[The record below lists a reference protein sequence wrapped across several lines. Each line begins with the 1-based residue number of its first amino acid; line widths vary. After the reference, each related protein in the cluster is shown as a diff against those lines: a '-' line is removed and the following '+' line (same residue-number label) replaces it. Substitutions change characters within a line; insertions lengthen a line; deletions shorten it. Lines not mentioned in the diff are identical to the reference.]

1 MGVYAGPAN
10 AWSNFTDANR
20 IDASTKVVVQD
31 SLVLNLDAGASTSYV
46 GSGTTW
52 TDLSGLGNN
61 GTLTNGPTYNSA
73 NGGSLVFDG
82 VNDYVEV
89 TGSNADFLV
98 GSQSFTIEWWE
109 YFTDGTGYSG
119 HLGVFEYKS
128 LGAAP
133 IQIWTQGGLF
143 VTYSSNWNSLGIS
156 PTSNQWAHYAISG
169 VSGNFNI
176 YKNGSYVTNS
186 SVNWSLSS
194 STVKFAIG
202 GTPGWEYGNYATS
215 ARFSNVRFY
224 KGKALT
230 ASEVSQ
236 NFNALR
242 GRFGI

>member
-1 MGVYAGPAN
+1 MAVGYNPRIV
-10 AWSNFTDANR
+10 TDGLILA
-20 IDASTKVVVQD
+20 
-31 SLVLNLDAGASTSYV
+31 LDAGNTKSYP

-52 TDLSGLGNN
+52 RDLSGRGNT
-61 GTLTNGPTYNSA
+61 GTLTNGPTYSSS
-73 NGGSLVFDG
+73 NGGSIVFDG
-82 VNDYVEV
+82 TNDYAEV

-109 YFTDGTGYSG
+109 YFTGGTGYQG
-119 HLGVFEYKS
+119 HLGVFEFIN

-143 VTYSSNWNSLGIS
+143 VTYSSNWISLGVS

-186 SVNWSLSS
+186 SVNWSKSS
-194 STVKFAIG
+194 STVKFAVG
-202 GTPGWEYGNYATS
+202 GTPGWSYGNFPTS

-224 KGKALT
+224 KGKALS
-230 ASEVSQ
+230 AAEVSQ

>member
-1 MGVYAGPAN
+1 MALSHSPRIV
-10 AWSNFTDANR
+10 TDG
-20 IDASTKVVVQD
+20 
-31 SLVLNLDAGASTSYV
+31 LVLCLDAGNTKSYNAGIST
-46 GSGTTW
+46 TTW
-52 TDLSGLGNN
+52 NDLSGRRNT
-61 GTLTNGPTYNSA
+61 GTLTNGPTYSSS

-82 VNDYVEV
+82 VNDYAEV

-109 YFTDGTGYSG
+109 YFTGDTGYQG
-119 HLGVFEYKS
+119 HLGVFGNTVS
-128 LGAAP
+128 GAAP
-133 IQIWTQGGLF
+133 IQIWTVSGSF
-143 VTYSSNWNSLGIS
+143 ATYVGSWQNLGVS

-186 SVNWSLSS
+186 ILNWSE
-194 STVKFAIG
+194 STTNDKFAVG
-202 GTPGWEYGNYATS
+202 GTPGWAFGNFPTS

-230 ASEVSQ
+230 ATEVSQ